1 MKKHAN
7 TFEAIDNAQLATIS
21 GGFGWKDVG
30 NLVVNTSPPVVAAR
44 LIYEHGKKTGS
55 SC

>member
-1 MKKHAN
+1 MKKQ
-7 TFEAIDNAQLATIS
+7 TKLETIDTAQLAGVS
-21 GGFGWKDVG
+21 GGFGWKDLG

-44 LIYEHGKKTGS
+44 LLYEHGKKTGS